1 MKQNPGFI
9 KTHLELCRRL
19 GIRYV
24 SAIPSSSGLKVETV
38 FEATESEAV
47 EKNSSVNPVSAPT
60 SSASPSIPAS
70 DFAKTIPNKL
80 AERPESFSVPGL
92 STVPSWLTASPETIQ
107 AMELTAFNQDI
118 CECQKCPLGKTR
130 NKFVFGS
137 GNPQA
142 EIMFVGEAP
151 GADEDA
157 QGLPFVGRAGQLLT
171 KIIESTKVWKRSDVF
186 ICNVLKCRP
195 PGNRTPLPE
204 EVEQCRPY
212 LEEQVKIIKPKLIMA
227 LGASAA
233 QALLKTKD
241 AVGKMRGKWHEF
253 EGISLRVTYHPAALL
268 RFDGYKKDVWE
279 DMKEL
284 TAKYLQIKGK

>member
-1 MKQNPGFI
+1 MNEMADALRFYRDLGFEEIYVRRSEVATAAAPAPTPVVAVAPKQERPVVITPAAPAPLF
-9 KTHLELCRRL
+9 T
-19 GIRYV
+19 
-24 SAIPSSSGLKVETV
+24 PSSETLEQV
-38 FEATESEAV
+38 RADLGECTRCKLHS
-47 EKNSSVNPVSAPT
+47 T
-60 SSASPSIPAS
+60 RHSI
-70 DFAKTIPNKL
+70 
-80 AERPESFSVPGL
+80 
-92 STVPSWLTASPETIQ
+92 
-107 AMELTAFNQDI
+107 
-118 CECQKCPLGKTR
+118 
-130 NKFVFGS
+130 VFGS
-137 GNPQA
+137 GNPKA
-142 EIMFVGEAP
+142 EVVFVGEGP

-171 KIIESTKVWKRSDVF
+171 KIIESTKTWKRGDVF

-212 LEEQVKIIKPKLIMA
+212 LEEQINIIKPKLIMA

-241 AVGKMRGKWHEF
+241 SVGKLRNKWHDYA
-253 EGISLRVTYHPAALL
+253 GIPLRVTYHPAALL

-284 TAKYLQIKGK
+284 TAKYTDLKGK

>member
-1 MKQNPGFI
+1 MDKSENL
-9 KTHLELCRRL
+9 KSYLEFCRRM
-19 GIRYV
+19 GIRYLSFSQV
-24 SAIPSSSGLKVETV
+24 GGRDKGNA
-38 FEATESEAV
+38 A
-47 EKNSSVNPVSAPT
+47 SSVIQPVSPSLKAATGDIPQPLEAAP
-60 SSASPSIPAS
+60 
-70 DFAKTIPNKL
+70 
-80 AERPESFSVPGL
+80 
-92 STVPSWLTASPETIQ
+92 STGSKPKWLTNSPDSLQ
-107 AMELTAFNQDI
+107 AMELMAFDQDI
-118 CECQKCPLGKTR
+118 CQCQNCPLGQTR
-130 NKFVFGS
+130 KNFVFGM

-157 QGLPFVGRAGQLLT
+157 QGLPFVGKAGQLLT
-171 KIIESTKVWKRSDVF
+171 KIIESTKTWKREDVF

-212 LEEQVKIIKPKLIMA
+212 LEEQIRIIKPKLIMA

-241 AVGKMRGKWHEF
+241 SVGKLRNKWHDYG
-253 EGISLRVTYHPAALL
+253 GIPLRVTYHPAALL

-284 TAKYLQIKGK
+284 TAKYHGLNEPQSH

>member
-1 MKQNPGFI
+1 MAYDK
-9 KTHLELCRRL
+9 
-19 GIRYV
+19 
-24 SAIPSSSGLKVETV
+24 
-38 FEATESEAV
+38 
-47 EKNSSVNPVSAPT
+47 
-60 SSASPSIPAS
+60 
-70 DFAKTIPNKL
+70 
-80 AERPESFSVPGL
+80 
-92 STVPSWLTASPETIQ
+92 
-107 AMELTAFNQDI
+107 DI

-130 NKFVFGS
+130 KSFVFGM

-142 EIMFVGEAP
+142 EVMFIGEAP

-171 KIIESTKVWKRSDVF
+171 KIIESTNTWKRGDVF

-212 LEEQVKIIKPKLIMA
+212 LEEQIRVIKPKLIMA

-233 QALLKTKD
+233 QALLRTKD
-241 AVGKMRGKWHEF
+241 SVGKLRNKWQEF
-253 EGISLRVTYHPAALL
+253 GGIPLRVTYHPAALL

-279 DMKEL
+279 DMKEM
-284 TAKYLQIKGK
+284 TAKYLQIKEK

>member
-1 MKQNPGFI
+1 MENPETL
-9 KTHLELCRRL
+9 KSRLELCQRF

-24 SAIPSSSGLKVETV
+24 SLSGSDEQKVAGESSDTLSYI
-38 FEATESEAV
+38 
-47 EKNSSVNPVSAPT
+47 
-60 SSASPSIPAS
+60 SSA
-70 DFAKTIPNKL
+70 
-80 AERPESFSVPGL
+80 AETTSVPIEPVE
-92 STVPSWLTASPETIQ
+92 VPTDPFERRTPDTKPTNPKWLTAFPESVQ
-107 AMELTAFNQDI
+107 AMELLAFDRDI
-118 CECQKCPLGKTR
+118 CECQNCPLGKTR
-130 NKFVFGS
+130 QNFVFGS
-137 GNPQA
+137 GSPRA

-157 QGLPFVGRAGQLLT
+157 QGLPFVGKAGQLLT
-171 KIIESTKVWKRSDVF
+171 KIIESTKTWKRSDVF

-195 PGNRTPLPE
+195 PGNRTPQQE

-212 LEEQVKIIKPKLIMA
+212 LEEQIRIIKPKLIMA

-241 AVGKMRGKWHEF
+241 SVGKMRGKWHDF

-268 RFDGYKKDVWE
+268 RFEGYKKDVWD

-284 TAKYLQIKGK
+284 TAKYQELTGK

>member
-1 MKQNPGFI
+1 M
-9 KTHLELCRRL
+9 

-24 SAIPSSSGLKVETV
+24 SAATLAETGAPV
-38 FEATESEAV
+38 DAV
-47 EKNSSVNPVSAPT
+47 PEKSRPPLPVLEDVR
-60 SSASPSIPAS
+60 PAS
-70 DFAKTIPNKL
+70 KPLVSSPIVDGAKPQ
-80 AERPESFSVPGL
+80 
-92 STVPSWLTASPETIQ
+92 WLTASPDTLR
-107 AMELTAFNQDI
+107 AMELLAFDRDI
-118 CECQKCPLGKTR
+118 CECQNCPLGKTR
-130 NKFVFGS
+130 KNFVFGT
-137 GNPQA
+137 GNPEA
-142 EIMFVGEAP
+142 EILFVGEAP

-171 KIIESTKVWKRSDVF
+171 KIIESTKTWKRGDVF

-212 LEEQVKIIKPKLIMA
+212 LEEQINIIKPKLIMA

-241 AVGKMRGKWHEF
+241 SVGKLRNKWHDYA
-253 EGISLRVTYHPAALL
+253 GIPLRVTYHPAALL

-284 TAKYLQIKGK
+284 TAKYTDLKGK

>member
-1 MKQNPGFI
+1 MKKSENL
-9 KTHLELCRRL
+9 KSHLEFYRRM
-19 GIRYV
+19 GIRYL
-24 SAIPSSSGLKVETV
+24 SPLPL
-38 FEATESEAV
+38 ES
-47 EKNSSVNPVSAPT
+47 
-60 SSASPSIPAS
+60 
-70 DFAKTIPNKL
+70 KTIAGGQSGKTDTPNL
-80 AERPESFSVPGL
+80 DVEQELQPGPLTPESSPKTGL
-92 STVPSWLTASPETIQ
+92 PKWLTASPETLQ
-107 AMELTAFNQDI
+107 AMEMVAFDQDI
-118 CECQKCPLGKTR
+118 RECQNCPLGKTR
-130 NKFVFGS
+130 KNFVFGS
-137 GNPQA
+137 GSPEA
-142 EIMFVGEAP
+142 SVMFVGEAP

-171 KIIESTKVWKRSDVF
+171 KIIESTKTWKRADVF

-212 LEEQVKIIKPKLIMA
+212 LEEQIRIIKPKLIMA

-241 AVGKMRGKWHEF
+241 SVGKLRNKWHDYD
-253 EGISLRVTYHPAALL
+253 GIPLRVTYHPAALL

-284 TAKYLQIKGK
+284 TSKYLELGGK

>member
-1 MKQNPGFI
+1 ME
-9 KTHLELCRRL
+9 KTAKLKSYLEFCRRM
-19 GIRYV
+19 GIRYLSSISAGGKAEAMDGRLITQSDPV
-24 SAIPSSSGLKVETV
+24 SPTVRSEPSPQVFDAIPPAGVKPKWLSH
-38 FEATESEAV
+38 
-47 EKNSSVNPVSAPT
+47 
-60 SSASPSIPAS
+60 SPDS
-70 DFAKTIPNKL
+70 L
-80 AERPESFSVPGL
+80 
-92 STVPSWLTASPETIQ
+92 Q
-107 AMELTAFNQDI
+107 AMELTAFDQDI
-118 CECQKCPLGKTR
+118 CQCQNCPLGKTR
-130 NKFVFGS
+130 KNFVFGM

-142 EIMFVGEAP
+142 EVMFIGEAP

-171 KIIESTKVWKRSDVF
+171 KIIESTKTWKREDVF

-204 EVEQCRPY
+204 EVDQCRPY
-212 LEEQVKIIKPKLIMA
+212 LEEQIRIIKPKLIMA

-241 AVGKMRGKWHEF
+241 SVGKLRNKWHDF
-253 EGISLRVTYHPAALL
+253 DGIPLRVTYHPAALL

-284 TAKYLQIKGK
+284 TAKYHGLTSIQNP